1 MVALHYGK
9 LCEYVF
15 KYVCVCICVCARE
28 REREAP
34 PHFMSNIKTN
44 PHFTYKSLLCA
55 PKASWKDFCNS
66 AFEMMNLRVTHL
78 ISYWQWSPIP
88 CAHSRILSEWEN
100 TAYKLF
106 SSVIMSSWVLNL
118 IIKWHV
124 AFFTYSVRQL
134 IMGGLRFLHFGAH
147 SGIYLGH
154 LQAYM
159 DS

>member
-1 MVALHYGK
+1 M
-9 LCEYVF
+9 CM
-15 KYVCVCICVCARE
+15 CVCE
-28 REREAP
+28 REREERER
-34 PHFMSNIKTN
+34 PHPISCQTLKQIHISHTN
-44 PHFTYKSLLCA
+44 LCA

-78 ISYWQWSPIP
+78 ISYWQWPPIP

-154 LQAYM
+154 LTGIWIAKAWGKSLNMAMKSQ
-159 DS
+159 